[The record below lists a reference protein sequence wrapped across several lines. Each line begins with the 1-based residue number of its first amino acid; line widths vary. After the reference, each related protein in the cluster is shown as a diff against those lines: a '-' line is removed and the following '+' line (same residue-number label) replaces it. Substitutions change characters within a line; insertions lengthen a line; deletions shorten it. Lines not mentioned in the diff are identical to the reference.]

1 MTDADLTRRLSAIFS
16 ADAAGYSRLMAADEF
31 DTIQTLEAHRKV
43 FFELIETHHGRTVDS
58 PGDNILAEFASVVD
72 AVQCGVAVQKELA
85 RRNAELS
92 EDRRMEFRI
101 GINLGDVIARNERIY
116 GDGVNIA
123 ARIEGL
129 AEPRGICISTSV
141 HEQVK
146 NKFDIGFEY
155 LGEHRVKNI
164 AEPVSVYRIALEAN
178 TGRKIAGTG
187 RQKTRANH
195 AANQTVCIAVLPFE
209 NLSNQSED
217 EYFFRGFVEDLNT
230 DLARFHNLQV
240 IAFDTTRKIAAGP
253 GSAVDAAA
261 AFDIDYLLKGNLRRK
276 SKQIRITTQLLAA
289 ANGRILWAERYDAP
303 LGSIFE
309 IQDQIVE
316 QVAGAISAQI
326 DKTLL
331 AAARQKPIT
340 SLAAYD
346 CWLRGMDHLRR
357 GTLEADREA
366 RRIFKQAL
374 EIDPN
379 YSRAYA
385 GLSLSHFNEWSC
397 QIWDQWEE
405 TGYRAYEYAVKAG
418 ELDNTDHIVQ
428 MILGRILLYR
438 RRFDAAEQHLDSALV
453 LNASDADC
461 LAQTATSK
469 AFLAKAVEGERLF
482 QKALRLHP
490 YHDSRYYTYGAF
502 TYFVQR
508 RYETFI
514 QTALK
519 GPLTDVWLDL
529 PVYLAA
535 AYGYLDRKSKA
546 EHYLSVFMETFE
558 EKITA
563 GRQPRP
569 AEVIHWLKTA
579 NPFKDEA
586 DTHHLIRGVAAAG
599 LKAA

>member
-16 ADAAGYSRLMAADEF
+16 ADAAGYSRLMAADEV
-31 DTIQTLEAHRKV
+31 DTVQTLEAHRKV
-43 FFELIETHHGRTVDS
+43 FFEMIEKHHGRTVDS

-85 RRNAELS
+85 RRNAALS

-101 GINLGDVIARNERIY
+101 GINLGDVIARNDRIY

-178 TGRKIAGTG
+178 TGRAVAGTG

-217 EYFFRGFVEDLNT
+217 DYFSRGFVEDLNT

-240 IAFDTTRKIAAGP
+240 ISFDTTRKIAAGP

-261 AFDIDYLLKGNLRRK
+261 AFDIDYLLKGNIRRK

-303 LGSIFE
+303 LGTIFE

-405 TGYRAYEYAVKAG
+405 TGRRAYEYAVKAG

-438 RRFDAAEQHLDSALV
+438 RRFDAAEQHLDSALA

-469 AFLAKAVEGERLF
+469 AFLGKAVEGERLF

-490 YHDSRYYTYGAF
+490 YHDSRYFIYGAF

-529 PVYLAA
+529 PVFLAA

-586 DTHHLIRGVAAAG
+586 DIHHLIRGVVAAG
-599 LKAA
+599 LKTA